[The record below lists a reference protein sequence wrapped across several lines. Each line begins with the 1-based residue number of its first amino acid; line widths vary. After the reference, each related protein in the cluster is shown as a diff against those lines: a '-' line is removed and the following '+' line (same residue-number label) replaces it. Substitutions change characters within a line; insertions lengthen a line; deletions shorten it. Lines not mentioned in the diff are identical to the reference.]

1 MYSIIEKLN
10 LLFMPIN
17 TSPFFSGIM
26 MILLNVYSKYITL
39 EISSFQDSFLKR
51 KFIRR
56 IMIFVMAFMA
66 TKDVLKSLVITAVF
80 IIFAFE
86 LFNENSSLSLL
97 PKELRKYDTNND
109 NKLSPSEIKSMYEKL
124 KHEGKLWKI

>member
-1 MYSIIEKLN
+1 MYAIIEKLN

-17 TSPFFSGIM
+17 TSPFFSAIM

-66 TKDVLKSLVITAVF
+66 TKDVLKSLVVTAVF

-109 NKLSPSEIKSMYEKL
+109 NKLSPSEIKSMYEQL
-124 KHEGKLWKI
+124 KSEGKLWKI

>member
-56 IMIFVMAFMA
+56 MMIFVMAFMA

-86 LFNENSSLSLL
+86 LFNENSSVSLL

-124 KHEGKLWKI
+124 KHEGKL

>member
-124 KHEGKLWKI
+124 KHEGKL